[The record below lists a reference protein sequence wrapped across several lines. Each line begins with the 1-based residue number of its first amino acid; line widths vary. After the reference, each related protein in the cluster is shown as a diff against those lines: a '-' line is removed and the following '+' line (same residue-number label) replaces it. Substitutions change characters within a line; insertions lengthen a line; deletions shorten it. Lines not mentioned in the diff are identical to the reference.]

1 MNNKSE
7 NCAFDNGFGH
17 NVIVIG
23 ETLAGKTF
31 LMSEL
36 ALPMKEVNGEAKKSS
51 CRVNNKG
58 LNDGN

>member
-31 LMSEL
+31 LLSDFL
-36 ALPMKEVNGEAKKSS
+36 QLNPNIDKTTKFVGEDK
-51 CRVNNKG
+51 
-58 LNDGN
+58 DGQEQENP